1 MIAAEPSRTELQ
13 AMGVAINDEDQDSYG
28 SMMDVPD
35 LIKRVQ
41 ASGRELLRRFAFLHS
56 QRLSNVVRVSMT
68 SRDWLAQREP
78 RETRLVVQLITEDIA
93 LQKKMV
99 AATLGEYNASNVS
112 SLTLSLGIGSSKASS
127 ASNPFG
133 ALPQSGGGSSA
144 SSAASA
150 AAASAAMAR
159 RTCFV
164 VGAASSASS
173 APGINGATASVS
185 TLGMGSALGMSS
197 ALNGASSRG
206 LKGPSLAPAVFV
218 FSGGSTS
225 TLVLGAA
232 SYSSESVAK
241 LILRVVLRSMIQ
253 WTRHCTF
260 SKGGFQQIQ
269 VDAALLHATLPFFT
283 APSSIAAFNG
293 PDTAYA
299 GAGLIEELIQ
309 EVAWSASE
317 RCVEDGSSLASSV
330 VTEILNEK
338 IGALKF

>member
-1 MIAAEPSRTELQ
+1 
-13 AMGVAINDEDQDSYG
+13 
-28 SMMDVPD
+28 MMDVPD

-68 SRDWLAQREP
+68 SSDWLAQREP
-78 RETRLVVQLITEDIA
+78 RETRLVVQIITEDVA
-93 LQKKMV
+93 LQKKIV
-99 AATLGEYNASNVS
+99 AATLGEYNASNAS
-112 SLTLSLGIGSSKASS
+112 SLAISLGIGISKASS

-133 ALPQSGGGSSA
+133 APSQSVGSSV
-144 SSAASA
+144 SGAASA
-150 AAASAAMAR
+150 AAAAAAMAR
-159 RTCFV
+159 RSCFV
-164 VGAASSASS
+164 VGATSAASST
-173 APGINGATASVS
+173 PGLTGAAASVS

-197 ALNGASSRG
+197 ALGGTSTRG
-206 LKGPSLAPAVFV
+206 LKGPSISEAGFV

-241 LILRVVLRSMIQ
+241 LILRVVLRSLIQ

-309 EVAWSASE
+309 EVAFSASE
-317 RCVEDGSSLASSV
+317 RCVEEGASLASSV
-330 VTEILNEK
+330 VTEIVNSKLST
-338 IGALKF
+338 LKF